1 MKTLLEA
8 NIGEI
13 VKIREDNIPTEFI
26 VIQKGDPFL
35 NNARYENGVYILPKD
50 IPSPTYVGFRHGVT
64 LLRKDIHSVGKYD
77 SKNNDYANSEIRKWC
92 NGTYLNTIQ
101 KDIRNQIMTVKIP
114 YRVGNTGSIVSSG
127 MNGLSCQAFILSA
140 AEVNYKDNY
149 IPNEGAVF
157 SYFKGGGNS
166 RRIANLNG
174 SPNYWWL
181 RSPNTR
187 WYDDAHCVNRSGDV
201 SGYGYID
208 QYSFG
213 RRPVI
218 VLPESLSIDHEGNV
232 MV

>member
-1 MKTLLEA
+1 MRSILEA

-50 IPSPTYVGFRHGVT
+50 IPSPTYVGFR
-64 LLRKDIHSVGKYD
+64 
-77 SKNNDYANSEIRKWC
+77 NDYANSEIHKWC
-92 NGTYLNTIQ
+92 NCTYLNTIQ

-114 YRVGNTGSIVSSG
+114 YRAGNTGSIVSSG

-157 SYFKGGGNS
+157 SYFNDEGNS
-166 RRIANLNG
+166 LRIANLNG

-218 VLPESLSIDHEGNV
+218 VLPGSLSIDHEGNV